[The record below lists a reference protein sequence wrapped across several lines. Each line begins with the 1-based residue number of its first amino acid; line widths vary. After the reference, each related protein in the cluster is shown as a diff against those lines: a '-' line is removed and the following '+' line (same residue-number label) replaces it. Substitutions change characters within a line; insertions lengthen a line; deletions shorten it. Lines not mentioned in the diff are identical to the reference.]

1 MRTVQIVLNAILSK
15 NIFEYILVDTSLK
28 VLESSSGVARYLG
41 EIPQS
46 GDDILDYIPE
56 FVGNENEI
64 REIFIKKYCLFTL
77 ETVQRNDYYINISIE
92 YCDAQTAIVLL
103 HNVTAITLD
112 QQNLLQYSNESTL
125 LYNTL
130 NKVIN
135 NQNSLVFVASAEH
148 IEFANKQFLDYFDI
162 KDIARLKKSNLDIYK
177 YLNKD
182 LDNYIDMSEILQ
194 NKEEYIKINDD
205 SFLIKS
211 SKIEQ
216 THYLFSMTNIN
227 DISKKLNLDPLTG
240 IYRKIYLNDIMSD
253 MISSQKEFALI
264 VLDLDDFKQINDNYG
279 HLVGDEVLKSFVQ
292 VVQSKLGI
300 QDVFARWGGEEFLLL
315 TKDTLSL
322 DKKLEDIR
330 KTIQDKH
337 FDIVGHITCS
347 FGATLSKDSDE
358 DKDMILYRA
367 DKALYEAKKQGKNQ
381 VVIKID

>member
-77 ETVQRNDYYINISIE
+77 ETVQRNYYYINISIE

-103 HNVTAITLD
+103 HNVTAITLN

-148 IEFANKQFLDYFDI
+148 IEFANKQFLDYFNI

-177 YLNKD
+177 YLNKA
-182 LDNYIDMSEILQ
+182 LNNYIDMSEILQ

-300 QDVFARWGGEEFLLL
+300 QDIFARWGGEEFLLL

-330 KTIQDKH
+330 KTIQNNH

>member
-330 KTIQDKH
+330 KTIQDNH